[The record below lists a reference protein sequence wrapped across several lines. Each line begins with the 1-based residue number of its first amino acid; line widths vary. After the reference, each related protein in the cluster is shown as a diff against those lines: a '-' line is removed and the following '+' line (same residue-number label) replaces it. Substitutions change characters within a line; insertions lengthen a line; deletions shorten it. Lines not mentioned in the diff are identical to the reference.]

1 LEALKWILIIL
12 GLGLGVSLLTK
23 LFTIAAYV
31 YELLHG
37 LLIWVTKP
45 LAWLGE
51 RIGELYNILI
61 VRVDKNYVFRERI
74 YSLDCKW
81 RSMGGAVPVLLG
93 LASVAFTVISSL
105 GIIIFTQDTL
115 GDVLERILFNTT
127 FGAFVQLLMEGFS
140 FSPAAIITAAFA
152 GLLSNLCMGRVSKVK
167 WYYWIPYCVIFI
179 CMAALLTSF
188 LAAPLEA
195 LGLWAYNTIVS
206 LWRAK
211 DVALYLQ
218 ILKLIPLI
226 LLGYLA
232 VVSLAVIVREYFCSI
247 IYGIAAL
254 VVLAIVQ
261 FGLEKLGLAA
271 AWVNIIVHVLLI
283 CIIVAIEYVREL
295 IDEYEAD
302 LLD

>member
-1 LEALKWILIIL
+1 
-12 GLGLGVSLLTK
+12 
-23 LFTIAAYV
+23 
-31 YELLHG
+31 
-37 LLIWVTKP
+37 
-45 LAWLGE
+45 
-51 RIGELYNILI
+51 
-61 VRVDKNYVFRERI
+61 
-74 YSLDCKW
+74 
-81 RSMGGAVPVLLG
+81 
-93 LASVAFTVISSL
+93 
-105 GIIIFTQDTL
+105 
-115 GDVLERILFNTT
+115 
-127 FGAFVQLLMEGFS
+127 
-140 FSPAAIITAAFA
+140 
-152 GLLSNLCMGRVSKVK
+152 
-167 WYYWIPYCVIFI
+167 VIFI